1 MVRVGRLFF
10 SLFSLVLLHTTCGS
24 PNYVAPEVLR
34 EGGYIGFKAD
44 IWSIGVIMY
53 IIQWSCQEECSY
65 VMIVGIL
72 PFDED
77 SLSVLFRKIQ
87 HADFNIPEYSQS
99 DLRF

>member
-1 MVRVGRLFF
+1 
-10 SLFSLVLLHTTCGS
+10 
-24 PNYVAPEVLR
+24 
-34 EGGYIGFKAD
+34 
-44 IWSIGVIMY
+44 
-53 IIQWSCQEECSY
+53 
-65 VMIVGIL
+65 MIVGIL